1 MASVQRTRSESQ
13 KATETLG
20 EEFVQEL
27 MDELGH
33 AYYDARVT
41 SVGEVPEAQL
51 LDLQDDEFQD
61 AEGGAPVQE
70 DLLLERSVASPEG
83 QAQSSQQ
90 ELSPAAQEAQ
100 PMEQEAVQPV
110 QPASQTYRTRSGRAI
125 LPPKRFF

>member
-1 MASVQRTRSESQ
+1 MASAQRTRSESQ

-33 AYYDARVT
+33 SYYDARVT
-41 SVGEVPEAQL
+41 PVGEVPEAEL
-51 LDLQDDEFQD
+51 LDLQEDEFQD

-70 DLLLERSVASPEG
+70 DLLLELSVASPDG
-83 QAQSSQQ
+83 QVQSSQP

-100 PMEQEAVQPV
+100 PIEQEAVQPV
-110 QPASQTYRTRSGRAI
+110 
-125 LPPKRFF
+125 